1 MSTTEP
7 RLDAYPTLAAQWHPE
22 RNDRAPGEVLAMSR
36 RRAWWL
42 CPNGHEY
49 EINVAV
55 RVTDDYNCPVCGR

>member
-1 MSTTEP
+1 
-7 RLDAYPTLAAQWHPE
+7 
-22 RNDRAPGEVLAMSR
+22 MSR